1 MNKTSIT
8 ITIFFLFVGHTKA
21 QQTFS
26 ATEFKS
32 KLNKTGTL
40 CDTVYSVK
48 IISDT
53 LTWLNMGA
61 NYPDQK
67 FTVAVKGNKISLD
80 WANLKGKRLC
90 VTGVF
95 LLYKERPQIEIA
107 EPEQIN
113 VQ

>member
-1 MNKTSIT
+1 MNK
-8 ITIFFLFVGHTKA
+8 IFTLIALFILLTGTAKA

-26 ATEFKS
+26 AAEFKK

-53 LTWLNMGA
+53 LTWLSMGA
-61 NYPDQK
+61 SYPKQK
-67 FTVAVKGNKISLD
+67 YIVAVKGNKISLD
-80 WANLKGKRLC
+80 WANLKGKHLC

-95 LLYKERPQIEIA
+95 LLNEERPEIDIA